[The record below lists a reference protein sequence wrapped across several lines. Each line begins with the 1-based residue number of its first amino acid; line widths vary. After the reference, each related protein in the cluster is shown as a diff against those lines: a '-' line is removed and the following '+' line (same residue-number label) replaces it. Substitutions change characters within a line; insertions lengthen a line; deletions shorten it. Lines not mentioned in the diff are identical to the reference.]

1 MFEVPE
7 ELKEYINV
15 VDCTNFDTKTYF
27 ITPQV
32 EEIKASIKKTKEK
45 SHVMQSVLGLAY
57 PNTTLLYGPPGT
69 GKTSLCKYLAHEFG
83 IPFVYLNFARIF
95 NGVFGQT
102 TSIIHDAFEFISEQ
116 DCIFCLDEIDAISQ
130 RRGTES
136 DVTGG
141 EISRVTITL
150 MQSIDSLRNKN
161 SNAIIIGCTN
171 RVDIMDEAL
180 RSRFSVETL
189 IRGLTNKE
197 EFQYVEKYLKVI
209 NMKLV
214 KNKMAPLA
222 KHINRKNVE
231 EYCNRAFA
239 LSQRDVEMDLIRC
252 ISLWLDNPDGMFE
265 LNHIRREKE
274 K

>member
-7 ELKEYINV
+7 KLKDYINV
-15 VDCTNFDTKTYF
+15 VDCSDFDTVTYF

-32 EEIKASIKKTKEK
+32 DEIKESIKKTKEK
-45 SHVMQSVLGLAY
+45 SSVMQNVLGLVY

-69 GKTSLCKYLAHEFG
+69 GKTSLCKYLAHEYK

-102 TSIIHDAFEFISEQ
+102 SAIIHDAFEFISQQE
-116 DCIFCLDEIDAISQ
+116 CIFCLDEVDAISQ

-136 DVTGG
+136 DATGG

-150 MQSIDSLRNKN
+150 MQSIDGLVNKK

-180 RSRFSVETL
+180 RSRFSVEL
-189 IRGLTNKE
+189 CIRGLTNEE
-197 EFQYVEKYLKVI
+197 EFKYITKYLTEVNK
-209 NMKLV
+209 KL
-214 KNKMAPLA
+214 KKADMQPLS
-222 KHINRKNVE
+222 KKIQKENVQ
-231 EYCNRAFA
+231 EYCNRATS
-239 LSQRDVEMDLIRC
+239 LSQRDVEMDLKRC
-252 ISLWLDNPDGMFE
+252 ISVWLDDTDKMFE
-265 LNHIRREKE
+265 LNHIRRRE
-274 K
+274 